1 MSAGREQCSPT
12 PEFEGQASA
21 RVITPLTRLR
31 DAESTRIILVALP
44 EVSPVSPAAALQQD
58 LRRAGI
64 EPCAWM
70 LRNSV
75 LAAGTPGALLA
86 ARRAGGRKQTDR
98 MFNGL
103 AQRIFTVLWLI
114 RPPIGLVELSKLVSQ

>member
-1 MSAGREQCSPT
+1 M
-12 PEFEGQASA
+12 
-21 RVITPLTRLR
+21 TRLR

-44 EVSPVSPAAALQQD
+44 EVSPVSPAAALPQN

-64 EPCAWM
+64 EPCAWV
-70 LRNSV
+70 LHNSV
-75 LAAGTPGALLA
+75 LAADTHAALLA
-86 ARRAGGRKQTDR
+86 ARRTGGRKQTDR